1 MLSRCTV
8 ELYGW
13 NEGFQTIDMMK
24 LIRAK
29 TGMQLGDALKL
40 VNRVLDGA
48 TESLDFPDM
57 DEAKAFLRDALKT
70 GVKARLEGGN
80 DP

>member
-1 MLSRCTV
+1 MSTKCTV

-48 TESLDFPDM
+48 TEQVNFLTV
-57 DEAKAFLRDALKT
+57 DEAKAFLRAALKT
-70 GVKARLEGGN
+70 GVKARIEGEN
-80 DP
+80 DA